1 MLRKLIIILML
12 LTIPSMS
19 LATDEVIT
27 VQGTVHTATQTVQSS
42 NAVATLPAAII
53 ALATRASAVYIT
65 CENAHIRW
73 TVGGVDPVLEAL
85 PTVGLGHI
93 LYSSYGLRI
102 VNGHWI
108 RTFRYISEAAATPA
122 RLQITAEFNN

>member
-1 MLRKLIIILML
+1 ML
-12 LTIPSMS
+12 LAIPSLS

-27 VQGTVHTATQTVQSS
+27 TQGTVLTVTQTVQSS
-42 NAVATLPAAII
+42 NAVATLPANVIVSTGRI
-53 ALATRASAVYIT
+53 ASAVYIT
-65 CENAHIRW
+65 CEDANIRW
-73 TVGGVDPVLEAL
+73 TVGGVDPVIEAL

-93 LYSSYGLRI
+93 LYSTYSIRI

-108 RTFRYISEAAATPA
+108 RTFRYLSETADSHA